1 MQGFCF
7 CSLNMQNLW
16 CCRCRRVVDLKLPIR
31 VQWTV
36 ENSNNHDDEG
46 KRNVKTFHLY
56 KWKQQFCTLCTVSQ
70 FCTFHS
76 LSRSIHDVKWRV
88 FQFCGQH
95 KHGKFSIFFSAL
107 MQLCDRH
114 FASQITWKDCK
125 KMLQKHIMF
134 SGKVFA
140 FFDGWFRL
148 QNFIRPDE
156 RNFWLIWKIHQWHE
170 VWRNGRLAGQWI
182 FYLRWTIILQWNTT
196 EQIELEQLQW
206 FSNTDKLSES
216 LVCPRFQRGGLTST
230 RVSGFTWLAL
240 HLPVWKAVH

>member
-1 MQGFCF
+1 
-7 CSLNMQNLW
+7 
-16 CCRCRRVVDLKLPIR
+16 
-31 VQWTV
+31 
-36 ENSNNHDDEG
+36 
-46 KRNVKTFHLY
+46 
-56 KWKQQFCTLCTVSQ
+56 
-70 FCTFHS
+70 
-76 LSRSIHDVKWRV
+76 
-88 FQFCGQH
+88 
-95 KHGKFSIFFSAL
+95 

-125 KMLQKHIMF
+125 KMLQKHIMS

-140 FFDGWFRL
+140 FFDGWFLL

-240 HLPVWKAVH
+240 HLPVWKAVHEARSLTDVLIFIFRGDPHSLSPELPVLHKLYENYTLAGKNMSRLLDAVFKNYDKRIRPFYEGKKKLFYSRFPSRLLFLTFPE